1 MCKAEEIC
9 EKPFVVIQCLTY
21 NHQPYIR
28 QCLDGFIMQKTD
40 FPFIAVIHDDAST
53 DGTAEVVKEYEKKYP
68 AIIKGIYQKENQYK
82 TNPQAIDNSIRPLLT
97 GKYIAVCEG
106 DDYWTDPL
114 KLQKQ
119 VDFLENHLEY
129 SMCFHGAE
137 VKIEH
142 NKLTSSR
149 KLYKHLQTREY
160 SGFEILKQWSIPTAS
175 VMFRNSYG
183 TLPQNKHFLF
193 GDIVLFLW
201 LAENGKIFCMKDIM
215 AVYRRNGGSVS
226 LKKIPY
232 RKFIDHYIAINEC
245 FNFKYNNIIN
255 KLIGNVYISG
265 FLSGKMKRQS
275 YEVLYE
281 LMCHPKYIFYFI
293 IHLPIAI
300 CKYLFYKI
308 AK

>member
-1 MCKAEEIC
+1 M
-9 EKPFVVIQCLTY
+9 EKLPLVSIDCITY
-21 NHQPYIR
+21 NHAPYIR
-28 QCLDGFIMQKTD
+28 QCLEGFLMQKTN
-40 FPFIAVIHDDAST
+40 FSFEVLVHDDASN
-53 DGTAEVVKEYEKKYP
+53 DGTADIIREYEIKYP
-68 AIIKGIYQKENQYK
+68 NLIKPIYQTENQWSK
-82 TNPQAIDNSIRPLLT
+82 GKSISAEYNFPRAR
-97 GKYIAVCEG
+97 GKYIALCEG
-106 DDYWTDPL
+106 DDYWIDPL

-137 VKIEH
+137 VKIEL

-160 SGFEILKQWSIPTAS
+160 FGFEILKQWSIPTAS
-175 VMFRNSYG
+175 VMFRNNYG
-183 TLPQNKHFLF
+183 KLPQNKHFLF

-232 RKFIDHYIAINEC
+232 RKFIDHYVAINEC
-245 FNFKYNNIIN
+245 FNFKYNNIIF

-275 YEVLYE
+275 YEVLNE
-281 LMCHPKYIFYFI
+281 LLCHPKYIFYFI
-293 IHLPIAI
+293 IHLPIDI